1 MKRFFFFL
9 TVAAVACCAACSDDP
24 EVAEPGLSLL
34 EDKITF
40 DMFGGSRV
48 LEITADSP
56 WTITCDDTWCHTN
69 VTEGSHTK
77 KIVLTVDQSFL
88 PGERTTEVHFYA
100 AGEEKHTVAVT
111 QEKFEPILVLAENG
125 GSVTAYGAD
134 NELTVNLR
142 ASVAWKVEGTTGWCG
157 VSQSEGTKS
166 TVVKLLLTDSDDG
179 VRPRS
184 ATLTFSSEMGGV
196 EPQQVTVVQRSTG
209 ANTVLVRAGETRTF
223 PARRTDGSYVKGA
236 AVDWI
241 WATEAGLVSDLAY
254 DAAQNG
260 ITCTAAGNKQG
271 SGLVALFDAD
281 GAVVWSWLVW
291 VVDKTPSDV
300 TVSGIA
306 WQDRNVGAE
315 YYTTDPK
322 ACVQDFRSYGLFY
335 QWGRKEPFVGAKIL
349 SKNKYYEGHADY
361 PAAFGAMT
369 RDVVFN
375 AARTAGWN
383 VSAEEITAADANA
396 NPTTFYTRPAAAMA
410 DGWTEAAKGLNDPC
424 PVGYRVPTSDEWQV
438 LLAYVDSNAAKNQ
451 DSGDTYSR
459 WYVLDSGGTFIGPST
474 MFRKGDN
481 GCIHYPGRAAAY
493 CTSTLSGSKPLPMFD
508 WKTGDATA
516 EGAYYER
523 KMTTAYGMRC
533 VKE

>member
-271 SGLVALFDAD
+271 SGDRKSTRLNSSHHLT
-281 GAVVWSWLVW
+281 SRM
-291 VVDKTPSDV
+291 PS
-300 TVSGIA
+300 
-306 WQDRNVGAE
+306 
-315 YYTTDPK
+315 
-322 ACVQDFRSYGLFY
+322 
-335 QWGRKEPFVGAKIL
+335 
-349 SKNKYYEGHADY
+349 
-361 PAAFGAMT
+361 
-369 RDVVFN
+369 
-375 AARTAGWN
+375 
-383 VSAEEITAADANA
+383 SA
-396 NPTTFYTRPAAAMA
+396 
-410 DGWTEAAKGLNDPC
+410 
-424 PVGYRVPTSDEWQV
+424 
-438 LLAYVDSNAAKNQ
+438 
-451 DSGDTYSR
+451 
-459 WYVLDSGGTFIGPST
+459 
-474 MFRKGDN
+474 
-481 GCIHYPGRAAAY
+481 
-493 CTSTLSGSKPLPMFD
+493 
-508 WKTGDATA
+508 
-516 EGAYYER
+516 
-523 KMTTAYGMRC
+523 
-533 VKE
+533 